1 MIPVL
6 FVNPFAYMGGG
17 EISLLTILS
26 CLDRRQWKPY
36 VICFANGAFVDEVR
50 ALGVEA
56 FVFPRS
62 GFLSNFSIIF
72 HLCSFIRKRSI
83 KLVHVNCL
91 DIRAAVASIVAGV
104 PYIGHLRVI
113 FPLSMRDRWFVKHS
127 RLTITVSD
135 AVQRTFCQTHSGCE
149 INLSKSRIQ

>member
-56 FVFPRS
+56 FVS
-62 GFLSNFSIIF
+62 HEVDSSQTSVL
-72 HLCSFIRKRSI
+72 SFIY
-83 KLVHVNCL
+83 
-91 DIRAAVASIVAGV
+91 AA
-104 PYIGHLRVI
+104 
-113 FPLSMRDRWFVKHS
+113 LSARG
-127 RLTITVSD
+127 
-135 AVQRTFCQTHSGCE
+135 Q
-149 INLSKSRIQ
+149 